1 MDRYDFIQ
9 TWIALEAG
17 AALGKERLR
26 AFYTEAGRRGINL
39 AARGLEMP
47 QQYPETSFRDI
58 MDKGRVAAKPQ
69 RSLLRR
75 GATRLAMR
83 SPYIA
88 AGYAIGKTAAE
99 LEVDHALNLMGWFE
113 KKATGG
119 TVQTQA
125 RGRTVKK
132 KLSKFNKAVK
142 AGMSALKR
150 STSYGK
156 KNTINNPKKAF
167 GAVTKVASKI
177 NKGKKVSVKG
187 VTGTI
192 ARAVRKIL

>member
-39 AARGLEMP
+39 AARGLDMQ

-58 MDKGRVAAKPQ
+58 MDKGRVAAKPK

-75 GATRLAMR
+75 GATRLVAR
-83 SPYIA
+83 SPYVA
-88 AGYAIGKTAAE
+88 AGYVIGKTAAE
-99 LEVDHALNLMGWFE
+99 LEVDDALNLAGWFE
-113 KKATGG
+113 EKATGERVG
-119 TVQTQA
+119 TAKQ
-125 RGRTVKK
+125 KK
-132 KLSKFNKAVK
+132 KITKFNKAVK
-142 AGMSALKR
+142 AGMSALKK

-156 KNTINNPKKAF
+156 PGTNNNPKKAF
-167 GAVTKVASKI
+167 AQVTKVASKL
-177 NKGKKVSVKG
+177 NKGKKVGSTG
-187 VTGTI
+187 VTGKI
-192 ARAVRKIL
+192 ARAIRKIL